1 MAGRLRTCPVRLNL
15 LLQFFDGISK
25 AFVSSCDG
33 MSRNAAEASLK
44 TWTQGFR

>member
-1 MAGRLRTCPVRLNL
+1 MESQRPFGTGGAAGW
-15 LLQFFDGISK
+15 

-44 TWTQGFR
+44 AWTQGFH